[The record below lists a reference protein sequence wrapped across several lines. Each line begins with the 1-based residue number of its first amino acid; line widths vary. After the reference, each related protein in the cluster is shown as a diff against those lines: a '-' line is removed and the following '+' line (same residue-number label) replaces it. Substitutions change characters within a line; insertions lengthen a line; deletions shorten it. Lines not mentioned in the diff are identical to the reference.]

1 LEQSAASSNSF
12 CLNPVVIASLM
23 LKELPVF
30 GGLGEALLR
39 DLRQPEYIH
48 VLLNPLPVYGLLV
61 GWVGLV
67 IALLLRSRRAQI
79 ATLTLVLLSSVSAWP
94 VSEFGQQGY
103 DRVLSMAD
111 QDGQAWLD
119 EHKER
124 GEDLI
129 WIFYALA
136 ILSVIAIA
144 APIKWPKSSVPLAVA
159 VILVGTMT
167 LGTGAYIAYAGGRVR
182 HREFRNEPA
191 PPKRPETQR

>member
-1 LEQSAASSNSF
+1 ML
-12 CLNPVVIASLM
+12 IASLM
-23 LKELPVF
+23 LKELAVF

-67 IALLLRSRRAQI
+67 IAVLLRSRRARI
-79 ATLTLVLLSSVSAWP
+79 ATLTLVLLTSVSAWP

-111 QDGQAWLD
+111 EDGQAWLD

-144 APIKWPKSSVPLAVA
+144 VPIKWPKSSVPLAVA
-159 VILVGTMT
+159 VILVGTVT
-167 LGTGAYIAYAGGRVR
+167 LGSGAYIAYAGGRIR